1 MQYKIF
7 TTKTCSTCAE
17 LKKMFNERQIPFEE
31 FNLEDPESIVYL
43 RSNSVFVLEAP
54 IIEDD
59 DNNKFYNFKEIRS
72 LLN

>member
-7 TTKTCSTCAE
+7 TTKTCSTCTE

>member
-17 LKKMFNERQIPFEE
+17 LKKMFNERHIPFEE
-31 FNLEDPESIVYL
+31 SNLEDPESIVYL
-43 RSNSVFVLEAP
+43 RSNSVFTLEAP
-54 IIEDD
+54 IIEDN